1 MVDWVVDLVARVDRR
16 AFVDD
21 EFVSVQMSIGANNSS
36 VDTLAE
42 LTGSLWILKHAKNEE
57 AELGS
62 ANSADHIRFCATENI
77 VAVNFWRFE
86 QVLVDVLH
94 MSIELKNIIN

>member
-1 MVDWVVDLVARVDRR
+1 VSRVDWR

-36 VDTLAE
+36 VNALAE
-42 LTGSLWILKHAKNEE
+42 LSGSLRILKQAKNEE

-62 ANSADHIRFCATENI
+62 ANSTDHIRFCATENI
-77 VAVNFWRFE
+77 IAANFWRF
-86 QVLVDVLH
+86 QQGRVKGLYMLVK
-94 MSIELKNIIN
+94 LKI